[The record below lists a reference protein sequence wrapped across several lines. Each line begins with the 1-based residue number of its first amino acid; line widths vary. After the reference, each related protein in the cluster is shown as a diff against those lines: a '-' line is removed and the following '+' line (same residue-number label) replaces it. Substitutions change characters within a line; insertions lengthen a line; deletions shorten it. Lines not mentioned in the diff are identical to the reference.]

1 MSTDFSLH
9 LHAATGGTATRSAV
23 RRALGRVAQARFRA
37 QPTAAFITRL
47 TTTAVF
53 AYLLTFLFPG
63 TARSILAP
71 LTAVLVVQATLY
83 QTVRSALQRM
93 ISVVLGVLLAL
104 ALSAA
109 VGMTWWSLGLTIA
122 VALVIGSALKLG
134 HHMLEVPISAMLIL
148 SVDTRAA
155 ATGRIV
161 DTLVGTL
168 AGLVG
173 SIVFSRIRTRP
184 AEDAI
189 GNLSRQMADLLDEI
203 ASGLADGSDP
213 GDTEARLRRAHAL
226 TGEIQRADDALGE
239 AEDSLRLRP
248 PALRSARTAVPLR
261 NGLETLEHTALTIRG
276 LARSITDAS
285 LPDSDGAALAADAL
299 DMLAEVLRRLAAALR
314 AYGSLV
320 RADITTGCVPDGS
333 ELEQH
338 LAEARQHQD
347 RLAPVLRHT
356 PDAASAAWPLRG
368 EILVHLSRL
377 TNGLRAEHIGRA
389 RDHEQP
395 AGLRVPWPR
404 RPAPA
409 TSAADD
415 RGRCRPGA

>member
-1 MSTDFSLH
+1 MSSDFSLH
-9 LHAATGGTATRSAV
+9 LQATPGGTAMRART
-23 RRALGRVAQARFRA
+23 RRALGRIAEARFRA

-53 AYLLTFLFPG
+53 AYLITFILPG

-83 QTVRSALQRM
+83 QTVRSAVQRVV
-93 ISVVLGVLLAL
+93 SVVLGVLLAL

-122 VALVIGSALKLG
+122 VALVIGSVLKLG

-155 ATGRIV
+155 ATGRIA

-203 ASGLADGSDP
+203 ASSLADGSDP
-213 GDTEARLRRAHAL
+213 GDTEARLARAHAL
-226 TGEIQRADDALGE
+226 KSEIQRADDALGE

-248 PALRSARTAVPLR
+248 PALRSDRTAVPLR
-261 NGLETLEHTALTIRG
+261 NGLETLEHAALTIRG

-285 LPDSDGAALAADAL
+285 LPDSDGAALATDAL

-314 AYGSLV
+314 AYGNLV
-320 RADITTGCVPDGS
+320 RADVTTGVPDGS
-333 ELEQH
+333 ELERH

-356 PDAASAAWPLRG
+356 PEAASSAWPLRG
-368 EILVHLSRL
+368 EILVHLDRL
-377 TNGLRAEHIGRA
+377 TKGLRAEHIGRA
-389 RDHEQP
+389 RDNE
-395 AGLRVPWPR
+395 RSRPWP
-404 RPAPA
+404 
-409 TSAADD
+409 AAL
-415 RGRCRPGA
+415 RGAWPRAARSCHQRSR